1 MFSVSACHG
10 TWTITTGCSL
20 PEPTTVE
27 TFVPTT
33 HVITTDI
40 PTTAVNEHT
49 SVHLQTTV
57 FPQTTTTLLATDI
70 PSPTTD
76 SAVDTILPVTTN
88 RVTSERAEGTTK
100 TIATSATSAT
110 SGVSRTTF
118 VDAISSSSQ
127 SLHTV
132 ETSTEEEETSSEF
145 TSHPESTV
153 TERTECCKTSRQC
166 KIMLHSTACDFIS
179 STFQDKLSRL
189 SYSSLDLHGSY
200 SDCRCRIYNRCSHS
214 VFINRRQVIKF

>member
-1 MFSVSACHG
+1 MFSVLACHG
-10 TWTITTGCSL
+10 TWTITTGCTL

-27 TFVPTT
+27 SFVPTT
-33 HVITTDI
+33 HAITTDI

-49 SVHLQTTV
+49 SVHLQTTI
-57 FPQTTTTLLATDI
+57 FPQTTTTLRVTDI
-70 PSPTTD
+70 PSRTTD

-88 RVTSERAEGTTK
+88 SMTSEMAEGTTQ
-100 TIATSATSAT
+100 TIATP
-110 SGVSRTTF
+110 GVSRTTF

-127 SLHTV
+127 TLHTV

-145 TSHPESTV
+145 TTHPESTV

-166 KIMLHSTACDFIS
+166 KIMLHSTACDLIS

-200 SDCRCRIYNRCSHS
+200 SDCRCRIYNRRSHS
-214 VFINRRQVIKF
+214 VFINKRQVIKF